1 MNLIKEVFAAICA
14 IIIEL
19 CRGLESFAKA
29 FSEVGGGTHDYA
41 KTLRS
46 TEEQLQGD
54 IEIARVERQIRL
66 VEQLNKLKLRVG
78 NDPKLAASI
87 NQQLKAIEDTFK

>member
-1 MNLIKEVFAAICA
+1 MNLIKEVFAALCA

-19 CRGLESFAKA
+19 CRGTESLAKGY
-29 FSEVGGGTHDYA
+29 SEATGSVHDYA

-54 IEIARVERQIRL
+54 VEIARVERQIRL

-78 NDPKLAASI
+78 NDPKLSASI
-87 NQQLKAIEDTFK
+87 DQQLKAIEDTFK

>member
-1 MNLIKEVFAAICA
+1 MNLIKEVFAALCA

-19 CRGLESFAKA
+19 CRDTESFAKS
-29 FSEVGGGTHDYA
+29 FSELGGSTQYHA

-54 IEIARVERQIRL
+54 VEIARVERQIRL

-78 NDPKLAASI
+78 KYN
-87 NQQLKAIEDTFK
+87 

>member
-1 MNLIKEVFAAICA
+1 MNLIKEVFAALCA

-19 CRGLESFAKA
+19 CRGLESFAKS
-29 FSEVGGGTHDYA
+29 FSEVGGSTHDYA

-54 IEIARVERQIRL
+54 IEISRVERQIRL

-78 NDPKLAASI
+78 NDPKLTASI
-87 NQQLKAIEDTFK
+87 DQQLKAIEDTFK